1 MRTIIATIVKTLPA
15 LPWTPTSYV
24 LNELVPVPKSPAL
37 PATVIP
43 IEPLVKGRQGVLQNN
58 WRLVLNADALFLDNR
73 NDHLYRA
80 ARTHGLA
87 IYAPLYDQSQ
97 DEDLFA
103 AMTEVLKK
111 PDDEDSWAKLPEL
124 TEKARVTREKMM
136 HATLTAEVDLFGAAE
151 PEVDLFGGE
160 SEEENLFG

>member
-1 MRTIIATIVKTLPA
+1 MRTIICTIIPGKLPV

-24 LNELVPVPKSPAL
+24 LNDLVPVPKSPNL

-43 IEPLVKGRQGVLQNN
+43 IEPLVKGRLGVLQND
-58 WRLVLNADALFLDNR
+58 WRLVLNADALYLDNR

-87 IYAPLYDQSQ
+87 IYAPLYDESQ

-124 TEKARVTREKMM
+124 TEKARAKRE
-136 HATLTAEVDLFGAAE
+136 AAAEADLFGSEELFAAPAVE
-151 PEVDLFGGE
+151 PDLFG
-160 SEEENLFG
+160 

>member
-80 ARTHGLA
+80 ARTHGLM
-87 IYAPLYDQSQ
+87 IYAPMYDQAD

-103 AMTEVLKK
+103 VMTEVVKK
-111 PDDEDSWAKLPEL
+111 PDDDHLWDQIPRLIEVAK
-124 TEKARVTREKMM
+124 ANRE
-136 HATLTAEVDLFGAAE
+136 AAAEVDLFSAAE
-151 PEVDLFGGE
+151 PEVDLFGAE